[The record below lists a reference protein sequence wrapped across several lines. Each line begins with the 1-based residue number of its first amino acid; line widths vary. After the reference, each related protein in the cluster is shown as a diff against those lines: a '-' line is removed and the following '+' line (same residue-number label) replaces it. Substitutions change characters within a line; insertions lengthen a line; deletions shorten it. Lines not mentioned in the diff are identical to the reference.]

1 MGRKRNLGL
10 AAGCLW
16 LVVVSTSFAAV
27 SLLVVRSPAAT
38 ALLAAIFL
46 LAVVLVVMS
55 IATLR
60 EVFHV
65 QDTTE
70 PRPSEGR
77 RLGRRFGAI
86 VGVEGLVLTVVTL
99 ACVFTH
105 RWALI
110 APLDLM
116 IVGLH
121 FLPLAKL
128 FNVPRYNITGA
139 LFCGIP
145 ILTML
150 LLPADRLVGDALS
163 WFVIPSVGCATVAFI
178 TAWAGLREVGRF
190 IHASR
195 SNVT

>member
-38 ALLAAIFL
+38 VLLTAISLLAI
-46 LAVVLVVMS
+46 VLIVMS

-60 EVFHV
+60 AVSHV
-65 QDTTE
+65 QDTTA

-77 RLGRRFGAI
+77 RIGRRFGAI
-86 VGVEGLVLTVVTL
+86 VGVEGLVLTAVTL

-105 RWALI
+105 RWAFI

-128 FNVPRYNITGA
+128 FNVPRYNVTGA
-139 LFCGIP
+139 LFFGIP
-145 ILTML
+145 IVTML
-150 LLPADRLVGDALS
+150 LLPVNGLVGDALS
-163 WFVIPSVGCATVAFI
+163 WFVIPSVGCAIVAFI
-178 TAWAGLREVGRF
+178 TAWAGLREVRQF
-190 IHASR
+190 IHASQ
-195 SNVT
+195 SIA